1 VTQAILD
8 GVQALLSVDNS
19 KMHIEHQ
26 KIGTIAYLLQAIN
39 QSLQMHEV
47 N

>member
-1 VTQAILD
+1 VTQVILD
-8 GVQALLSVDNS
+8 GVQALSVDNS

-26 KIGTIAYLLQAIN
+26 KIGTIAYMLQAIN
-39 QSLQMHEV
+39 QSLQLHEV